1 MLDKKIAESGPAN
14 GGKPKAAKA
23 TRTAPMATRATGRT
37 AARRPQESVQE
48 RIQRRA
54 YELWE
59 TEGRP
64 EGRQHAHWHQAEL
77 EVTRAHSQHVG
88 ASR

>member
-1 MLDKKIAESGPAN
+1 MRETNEGAG
-14 GGKPKAAKA
+14 AAKPEQGKA
-23 TRTAPMATRATGRT
+23 KASRTTPTRS
-37 AARRPQESVQE
+37 AARGAASKPPKESVQE

-64 EGRQHAHWHQAEL
+64 EGREQAHWHQAEL
-77 EVTRAHSQHVG
+77 EITRARSQRTG
-88 ASR
+88 AGR

>member
-1 MLDKKIAESGPAN
+1 MLEKNEAEAGAAKPEQ
-14 GGKPKAAKA
+14 GKAKAARTTP
-23 TRTAPMATRATGRT
+23 TRSVAGKG
-37 AARRPQESVQE
+37 AASKQHKGSVQE

-64 EGRQHAHWHQAEL
+64 EGRERAHWHQAEL
-77 EVTRAHSQHVG
+77 EITRARSQRAG
-88 ASR
+88 AGR